1 MIALVPEEPDKGSKV
16 AEDKSSDQKV
26 SKKSQD
32 GGQPADNEE
41 LKVSEVNDQK
51 EVKQDN
57 LTWIFFEPDNKTEFE
72 RVPFLA
78 RAHSGVGAD
87 RRRGFSCKW
96 HVGVL
101 APL

>member
-1 MIALVPEEPDKGSKV
+1 MISDYKHKIKAKDQKAKDLHEQKIKQNKEKVIALGPEEPDKGSKV

-41 LKVSEVNDQK
+41 LKVSQVDDQK

-57 LTWIFFEPDNKTEFE
+57 LVKEE
-72 RVPFLA
+72 
-78 RAHSGVGAD
+78 
-87 RRRGFSCKW
+87 
-96 HVGVL
+96 
-101 APL
+101 

>member
-57 LTWIFFEPDNKTEFE
+57 LVKEE
-72 RVPFLA
+72 
-78 RAHSGVGAD
+78 
-87 RRRGFSCKW
+87 
-96 HVGVL
+96 
-101 APL
+101 